1 MKIQFEHHQSAH
13 CESGVASNLFKYYGV
28 DLSEAM
34 VFGIG
39 SGLFFVYL
47 PFIKVNYLPLTSFR
61 YTPGHVFKLAAKRLG
76 IKVKS
81 LTFRNQKRAMDA
93 LDGMLERGVPV
104 GLQVGVYWL
113 PYFPPSFRFHF
124 NAHNIVVYGKENGN
138 YLISDP
144 VMETP
149 VSCAYDDLMRVRFAR
164 GPLAPKGRMYYIS
177 GIPDNIDFTAS
188 IYKGIRATVK
198 NMISI
203 PFPLVG
209 VKGIRYLARDMVKWP
224 ERLGQ
229 KKAVRYLGQLIRMQ
243 EEIGTGGAGFRFM
256 FSSFLQEAS
265 GIVKSE
271 KMLYLSEDM
280 SSVGDTWRE
289 FALMSARSCKRHE
302 VSSELYERLSG
313 FLVECSRREEQIY
326 KELRK
331 IQFTH

>member
-1 MKIQFEHHQSAH
+1 MNIDFQHNQSAH
-13 CESGVASNLFKYYGV
+13 CESGVTSNLLKYHGL

-39 SGLFFVYL
+39 AGLFFVYL

-61 YTPGHVFKLAAKRLG
+61 YIPGYVFKSATKRLG

-81 LTFRNQKRAMDA
+81 LTYRDPSEAMADLDA
-93 LDGMLERGVPV
+93 MIKSGYPV

-113 PYFPPSFRFHF
+113 PYFPPSYRFHF
-124 NAHNIVVYGKENGN
+124 NAHNIVVYGKENRE

-149 VSCAYDDLMRVRFAR
+149 VKCSYDDLMRVRFAK
-164 GPLAPKGRMYYIS
+164 GPLSPKGRMYYIEK
-177 GIPDNIDFTAS
+177 IPEKIDINKS
-188 IYKGIRATVK
+188 VIKGINATVK

-209 VKGIRYLARDMVKWP
+209 VRGIRYLAKDIKKWP
-224 ERLGQ
+224 KKLGT
-229 KKAVRYLGQLIRMQ
+229 KKSVLYLGQVIRMQ

-265 GIVKSE
+265 DLLKYES
-271 KMLYLSEDM
+271 MLNLSEDM
-280 SSVGDTWRE
+280 SIVGDKWRE
-289 FALMSARSCKRHE
+289 FALVSARSCKKKE
-302 VSSELYERLSG
+302 VSLKLYEKFADILT
-313 FLVECSRREEQIY
+313 ECSNMEETIFD
-326 KELRK
+326 KLKK
-331 IQFTH
+331 IHS